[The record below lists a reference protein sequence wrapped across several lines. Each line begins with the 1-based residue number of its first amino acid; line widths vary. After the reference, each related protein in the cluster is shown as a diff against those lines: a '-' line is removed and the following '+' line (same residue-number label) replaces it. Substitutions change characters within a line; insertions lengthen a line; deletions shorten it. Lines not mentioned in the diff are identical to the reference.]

1 MLWRATLAWQRAVR
15 AALVPHGLTHV
26 QFVLLASLWW
36 LMSEGERP
44 SQRQLAQVTGV
55 DAMMASQ
62 VLRKLESS
70 GLVVR
75 ANAPSDSRARELM
88 LTPKG
93 QDLLAG
99 ALQDVETADAGY
111 FEVLGSDQAVFL
123 DLLRRLMNQ
132 GDPSGSQPH
141 PEVPA
146 APAASPGGRRPLPAP
161 RPPGRPGL
169 D

>member
-93 QDLLAG
+93 QD
-99 ALQDVETADAGY
+99 AGY